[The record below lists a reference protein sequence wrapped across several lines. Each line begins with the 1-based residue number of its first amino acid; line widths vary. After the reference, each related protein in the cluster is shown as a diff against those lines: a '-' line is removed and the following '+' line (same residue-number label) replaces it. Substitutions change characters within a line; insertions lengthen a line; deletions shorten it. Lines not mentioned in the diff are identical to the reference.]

1 MYVEM
6 RFACRHQCRGVCCA
20 VGAKNERTA
29 EVKGRFGGRNLV
41 CFGFFWGGG
50 PGIMLDEKMDFQVI
64 RRLVW

>member
-29 EVKGRFGGRNLV
+29 EVKGRFGGAE
-41 CFGFFWGGG
+41 FGLLWLFWGGG
-50 PGIMLDEKMDFQVI
+50 TGIMLDEKMDFQVI